1 MKKICLIGQFDSV
14 VKSLYQELV
23 NYFQTQFCSN
33 DSERIDEM
41 LSMAKP
47 NLIIVYMTDMTEK
60 HKPIF
65 EEIEKHYADT
75 PILCIAN
82 ASEKKNFEESLTAL
96 QSVVLE
102 RPINNQ
108 DVLYKICE
116 ILDVPVEEREQ
127 TNLVKKAENAED
139 SNQRKKILLVDDS
152 VVLLRMMK
160 NLLHDKY
167 DVSMAKSGKEAISY
181 LNRRTP
187 DLIFL
192 DYDMPDGDGKE
203 TFEKIKQIE
212 TVKDVPVVFLTS
224 IRDKKRIEEVLSL
237 KPAGYVLKPAEQNRI
252 FETIEE
258 LL

>member
-1 MKKICLIGQFDSV
+1 MKCSQWQSRIYCL
-14 VKSLYQELV
+14 Y
-23 NYFQTQFCSN
+23 N
-33 DSERIDEM
+33 
-41 LSMAKP
+41 
-47 NLIIVYMTDMTEK
+47 MTDMTEK

-65 EEIEKHYADT
+65 EEIKKNYKDI
-75 PILCIAN
+75 PMICIAN
-82 ASEKKNFEESLTAL
+82 ANEKKIFEGDLTVL
-96 QSVVLE
+96 QAEVLE

-108 DVLYKICE
+108 DVLYKVCQV
-116 ILDVPVEEREQ
+116 LDVPVQEREEQ
-127 TNLVKKAENAED
+127 VVQRQSKTD
-139 SNQRKKILLVDDS
+139 GQRKKILLVDDS

-167 DVSMAKSGKEAISY
+167 DVYMVKSGNEAISY
-181 LNRRTP
+181 LNRKTL

-203 TFEKIKQIE
+203 TFEQIKQME
-212 TVKDVPVVFLTS
+212 QAKDVPVVFLTS

-258 LL
+258 LLS

>member
-1 MKKICLIGQFDSV
+1 MQKICLIGQFDSV

-33 DSERIDEM
+33 EPEQISDM

-47 NLIIVYMTDMTEK
+47 DLILVYMTDMTEK

-65 EEIEKHYADT
+65 TELEKKHAGVPTICVANAVEKKRFEEI
-75 PILCIAN
+75 
-82 ASEKKNFEESLTAL
+82 LTAL
-96 QSVVLE
+96 QAEVLE

-108 DVLYKICE
+108 DVLYKVCE
-116 ILDVPVEEREQ
+116 VLGVPVQERQES
-127 TNLVKKAENAED
+127 TVEAKSKP
-139 SNQRKKILLVDDS
+139 STGSQRKKILLVDDS
-152 VVLLRMMK
+152 VVQLRMMK

-167 DVSMAKSGKEAISY
+167 DVSMVKSGNEAISY
-181 LNRRTP
+181 LNRRIP

-192 DYDMPDGDGKE
+192 DYDMPEGDGKE
-203 TFEKIKQIE
+203 TFEQIKQME
-212 TVKDVPVVFLTS
+212 QAKDVPVVFLTS

-237 KPAGYVLKPAEQNRI
+237 KPAGYVLKPAEQSRI
-252 FETIEE
+252 FETLEE